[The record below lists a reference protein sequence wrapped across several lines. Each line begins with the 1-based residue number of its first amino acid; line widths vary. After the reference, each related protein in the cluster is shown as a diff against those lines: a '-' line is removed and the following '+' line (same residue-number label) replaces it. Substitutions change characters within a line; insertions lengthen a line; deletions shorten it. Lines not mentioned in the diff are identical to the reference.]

1 MPSAGEPPSHTARCA
16 ATLPEL
22 HGAAVGAPDARRAC
36 LRRRGRPRGFSR
48 LRSPPATRG
57 LARRRYRSSTAPAS
71 VRPPLAAQAPRAWLE
86 AAGSHGCSRDCAA
99 RRRVHKPA
107 GPLYLGRSPESHR
120 SLRGDPTGT
129 PPRRRAPTTRRP
141 GPSGVVG
148 GRGIARL
155 FARLRSP
162 PARAQAGKAPIP
174 RQVTRVT
181 PLAARRWEL
190 HRRRRSRGGRL
201 PGGAQ
206 ASPAFA
212 RSKGCSSDWAA

>member
-36 LRRRGRPRGFSR
+36 LRRRGRPRGFPR
-48 LRSPPATRG
+48 LRSRPATRG

-107 GPLYLGRSPESHR
+107 RPLYLGRSPESHR
-120 SLRGDPTGT
+120 SLRGDGNSTAAAVRAAAVCREGPRL
-129 PPRRRAPTTRRP
+129 RRRLRDRRGVPAIGQPSVGCHLSLTSYTAPP
-141 GPSGVVG
+141 C
-148 GRGIARL
+148 
-155 FARLRSP
+155 
-162 PARAQAGKAPIP
+162 RAP
-174 RQVTRVT
+174 VS
-181 PLAARRWEL
+181 AAR
-190 HRRRRSRGGRL
+190 
-201 PGGAQ
+201 PQ
-206 ASPAFA
+206 ASSKAA
-212 RSKGCSSDWAA
+212 RSHGCSQHRASLPSRIR